1 MIATSGVGG
10 TAGGGVGGQLP
21 ETWLD
26 ICRELRAQTTGKHG
40 GRETTGEKWRERMSG
55 ETWRERMGGK
65 KWWEGISKN

>member
-10 TAGGGVGGQLP
+10 TAGGGVGGELP

-40 GRETTGEKWRERMSG
+40 WRETTGENGGREWAG
-55 ETWRERMGGK
+55 KHGGREWAGKNGGR
-65 KWWEGISKN
+65 E